1 MKALFLECDM
11 GIAGDMLMSALF
23 DLFENKEE
31 IINKINSL
39 NIPNTNITF
48 TYDENCGIYGAK
60 ARVVV
65 SNQEEDDCC
74 HHHSHTHMTLN
85 DVLNIIDSLN
95 APNQVKSNA
104 KEIYSIIANAESKV
118 HNTTVS
124 QVHFHELGMMDA
136 IADIT
141 VCCLLIN
148 LLDAE
153 KIIVSPINVGNGS
166 VKCAHGVLPVPAP
179 ATAEILKGVP
189 YYKGNINSELCTPT
203 GAALVKYFA
212 TDYNTMPIMNVKKIG
227 YGFGKKSF
235 EQANVIRAF
244 YGESDALADEEIVEL
259 ACNVDDMTGEEISFA
274 CEKLFALGAA
284 DVFTESVYMKKS
296 RIGTKITVL
305 CSKDIKSNIISA
317 IFKHTKTIGIREYN
331 INRYTLKR
339 EFKTVDTSLGS
350 IFVKCSK
357 GYGTEKMK
365 YEFEDLRNI
374 ALENDLSIDEV
385 IKKINNENL

>member
-1 MKALFLECDM
+1 MKALYLECDM

-23 DLFENKEE
+23 DLFDNKEE

-48 TYDENCGIYGAK
+48 TYDEKCGIHGTN

-65 SNQEEDDCC
+65 ANQEEDDCS

-95 APNQVKSNA
+95 APNRVKSNA
-104 KEIYSIIANAESKV
+104 KEIYSIIADAESKV

-141 VCCLLIN
+141 ICCLLIN
-148 LLDAE
+148 LLDVE
-153 KIIVSPINVGNGS
+153 RIIVSPINVGNGS
-166 VKCAHGVLPVPAP
+166 VKCAHGILPVPAP
-179 ATAEILKGVP
+179 ATAEILNGVP

-227 YGFGKKSF
+227 YGFGKKTF

-274 CEKLFALGAA
+274 CERLFDLGAV

-305 CSKDIKSNIISA
+305 CSKDIKSNIILA
-317 IFKHTKTIGIREYN
+317 IFKHTKTIGIREYAV
-331 INRYTLKR
+331 NRYTLKR
-339 EFKTVDTSLGS
+339 EIKTVNTSLGRIS
-350 IFVKCSK
+350 VKCSK
-357 GYGTEKMK
+357 GHGTEKKK

-385 IKKINNENL
+385 LKKINNENL